1 MTELVLSSLD
11 AGIFSITLNRPAKR
25 NALSE
30 EMIDLLHRALEEADL
45 NPDVRVVLIRGAGSD
60 FCAGADLDELLAS
73 ADRTL
78 VENEESALRLGQIFQ
93 RLRVL
98 PKAVLCLVQGRA
110 LAGGAGLAT
119 ACDLILAGTGAQL
132 GYPEIQRG
140 FVPAMVTT
148 MLRRLAGE
156 KTALDLILTGRVL
169 SAEEARTAGLVSR
182 VVADGS
188 LEAEGLALAQRLAG
202 SSASALALTK
212 RLLFDLEG
220 KSFSESIE
228 LGARVNAIARG
239 LPDFRVAIS
248 RFLER

>member
-98 PKAVLCLVQGRA
+98 PKAVICLVQGRA

-119 ACDLILAGTGAQL
+119 ACDLVLAGTGAQL

-182 VVADGS
+182 VVADGG